1 MPCKY
6 ALIKIRE
13 IFTLPLYDYF
23 AGLKI
28 CLTGFKVSYLIIIVI
43 AFFVSWWV
51 YVPVHELFHAF
62 GCLLGGGEVNKL
74 TLSPL
79 YGAFFLKGL
88 FPFISSGSEYA
99 GQLTDFDTHNNYL
112 TYLLTVFLPYVLT
125 ILIGIPLLKSVE
137 DNSTSPYLNCIKFGV
152 ALPIAYSPFISI
164 TGDYYEIGSI
174 IVTKFASFLFVSFQV
189 ERWLS
194 DDLFK
199 LSEKLF
205 FSTDVVRA
213 EDIGGVVLSFFL
225 GIILAFVTYRAGRLW
240 ANVIM
245 KLI

>member
-1 MPCKY
+1 MSCKY
-6 ALIKIRE
+6 ALIKTRE
-13 IFTLPLYDYF
+13 ILALPLYDYL
-23 AGLKI
+23 AGLKT
-28 CLTGFKVSYLIIIVI
+28 CLTCFKVSYLIIILL

-62 GCLLGGGEVNKL
+62 GCLLGGGEVKKL
-74 TLSPL
+74 NLSPL
-79 YGAFFLKGL
+79 YGAFFLKVL
-88 FPFISSGSEYA
+88 FPFVSSGSEYA
-99 GQLTDFDTHNNYL
+99 GQLTDFDTHNNHL
-112 TYLLTVFLPYVLT
+112 TYLLTVFFPYVLT

-137 DNSTSPYLNCIKFGV
+137 DSSSSPYLNCIKFGV

-164 TGDYYEIGSI
+164 TGDYYEIGSL

-199 LSEKLF
+199 LVGKLF
-205 FSTDVVRA
+205 FSKNIVRI
-213 EDIGGVVLSFFL
+213 EDMGGVVLSFLL

-240 ANVIM
+240 TKVIM